1 MAQLTKQYYSV
12 GEVSRLIEVPIY
24 TLWFWEKQFPMF
36 NPNRSPK
43 GTRRFTQDDVRMA
56 EYIKNLLY
64 NKGLKIDAAVV
75 VMNKNYRKRPPRRLR
90 KCRTADDALT
100 LLDEVKST
108 LEEAHAIAKIDAVV
122 KFLRQ
127 EGGNGNG

>member
-1 MAQLTKQYYSV
+1 M
-12 GEVSRLIEVPIY
+12 PIY

-75 VMNKNYRKRPPRRLR
+75 VMNKNYRKRPPRQLR